1 MKDECQRGCKLGHGV
16 LRCTCGP
23 PQQLR
28 ASCVLQEIVTGER
41 PMRGQLRIPRVPE
54 ECPQVGR

>member
-1 MKDECQRGCKLGHGV
+1 MQAGHRHSA
-16 LRCTCGP
+16 LRYTCGHSP
-23 PQQLR
+23 PAACLPR
-28 ASCVLQEIVTGER
+28 VLQEIVTGER